1 MSHARPMSRSARL
14 HADWIRMLQPDGLVV
29 SVAVLEELG
38 LYVAQPLDVQQALR
52 ACTEGDRLPDL
63 ATLLHG
69 ILGWK
74 AARFV
79 PAEALQPPLRLDLPD
94 LGLSISPTGAGLSA
108 KGERRIVVQWV
119 EADLDATPAGDPW
132 PATHTERFER
142 LLSRC
147 GPPVG
152 LIASPTHIRLC
163 HAPAG
168 EAPGRLTWPV
178 SALREADGRLLLD
191 ALLMLLGTERI
202 FGARA
207 GQGLAEVLKASRERQ
222 EQVTEQLA
230 AQVEE
235 ALRLLLAGWDAA
247 HQRSG
252 RLLLEGVSDDTLMD
266 GLSTVL
272 LRLVFLLYAE
282 DYGLLPLAHPVY
294 ASAYS
299 VSGLGESLAADAVT
313 HAEAQT
319 RRFSAWPRLISLFR
333 LVWSGGGHGD
343 LDLPPRQGD
352 LFHPDRYPFLEGR
365 PPISSHSTDRVR
377 VPPVDDATLHAA
389 LGRLLYLDGQRISYR
404 NLEVEQLGS
413 VYEALMGFEVRRAE
427 SEAVAL
433 KGGAFVELGALA
445 EADHPFL
452 HLEAVTGE
460 RNANLRK
467 RAPGLASFVAT
478 GDHAADHV
486 RLRVALEPLL
496 DPRRPGVLAG
506 RHYLQPGAGRRSSGS
521 HYTPR
526 SLSEPLVRHTLGG
539 LLGEAPSAE
548 QVLGLRICDPAMGS
562 GAFLAEACRQLAD
575 ALVRAWARE
584 GGGPATAGR
593 DPNLLARRL
602 VAERCLY
609 GVDKNPRA
617 VQLARMS
624 LWLIT
629 SAADL
634 PFTFV
639 DHALREGDAL
649 VGLGPGQMA
658 AFDLVPGPQVGA
670 QEPFFR
676 AAMESAARARAQI
689 TAQQQKMLFARDEFI
704 QRKGWLAHADDET
717 WDERHLGDLLVACA
731 WAGGSTK
738 AQRERVEHWRARVW
752 AWYPNPDH
760 TPLPAEGEALLAALP
775 MRPFH
780 WWLEYPEIFVGKRK
794 GFDAVVGNP
803 PFGGK
808 NLITAEN
815 GAPYIGLL
823 QRFWPHAH
831 GNADLSAYFFLR
843 AEQLLRPGG
852 HFGLVASNTIKQGD
866 TLDTGLRHLLNERGI
881 TLTRAVT
888 DLPWPLKGAAVVVD
902 VVQGTRGKW
911 SGGCE
916 LNGEAVESIHSS
928 LGAGDELPEP
938 TTLAANNDKCFQG
951 SKIYGQG
958 FVLTPEEADRLV
970 VSNPGNTQII
980 RPYIGGSELNSN
992 VPPTP
997 TDFIPPDRF
1006 VINFGERSELEAR
1019 GWPALMEIV
1028 ERLVLPERQQ
1038 NNREGYRRYWWRF
1051 GEWRPGLNAALT
1063 NINQCM
1069 ASSIHAKHLLI
1080 SFQPSDVVFSH
1091 ALVVFALTAF
1101 ADFAVLQ
1108 SRVHEHWARLL
1119 GSSMKTDLRYTPSS
1133 CFETF
1138 PFPRPT
1144 AAQRL
1149 HLEATG
1155 EALHRERQTL
1165 MVALQVGMT
1174 ALWNRL
1180 LDPHEDDPRVL
1191 QLRETREAMDRAV
1204 LAAYGWSDVE
1214 PDDKDEINR
1223 RLRKLN
1229 ARRAA
1234 EEAAAAAGTHSPNTR
1249 KART

>member
-1 MSHARPMSRSARL
+1 MV
-14 HADWIRMLQPDGLVV
+14 QPDGLVV

-63 ATLLHG
+63 ATLLHS

-119 EADLDATPAGDPW
+119 ETDLDATPAGDPW

-207 GQGLAEVLKASRERQ
+207 GQGLSDVLKASRERQ

-299 VSGLGESLAADAVT
+299 VSGLGESLAADAIT

-365 PPISSHSTDRVR
+365 PPISSHTTDRVR

-389 LGRLLYLDGQRISYR
+389 LSRLLYLDGQRISYR

-427 SEAVAL
+427 SDAVAL

-445 EADHPFL
+445 AADHPYL
-452 HLEAVTGE
+452 HLESVTGE

-467 RAPGLASFVAT
+467 RAPGLAGFVAT
-478 GDHAADHV
+478 GDHAADHT

-496 DPRRPGVLAG
+496 DPRRPGVPAG

-526 SLSEPLVRHTLGG
+526 SLSEPLVRHTLGA

-584 GGGPATAGR
+584 GGGPTSAGR
-593 DPNLLARRL
+593 DPNLLARRM

-670 QEPFFR
+670 QEPLFR
-676 AAMESAARARAQI
+676 AAMDSAARARARI
-689 TAQQQKMLFARDEFI
+689 TAQQQEMLFARDKFNE
-704 QRKGWLAHADDET
+704 RKGWLAHADDET
-717 WDERHLGDLLVACA
+717 WDERRLGNLLVACA
-731 WAGGSTK
+731 WAGGSAK
-738 AQRERVEHWRARVW
+738 AQRERLEHWRARIW
-752 AWYPNPDH
+752 AWYPNPGH
-760 TPLPAEGEALLAALP
+760 APLPAEGEALLAALP

-780 WWLEYPEIFVGKRK
+780 WWLEYPEIFVGKQK

-803 PFGGK
+803 PFGGQDTIR
-808 NLITAEN
+808 LAN
-815 GAPYIGLL
+815 GGPAYLKLL
-823 QRFWPHAH
+823 QSFWPHAH
-831 GNADLSAYFFLR
+831 GNADLCAYFFLR
-843 AEQLLRPGG
+843 AEQLLRQGG
-852 HFGLVASNTIKQGD
+852 HFGLVASNTVKQGN
-866 TLDTGLRHLLNERGI
+866 TLDTGLRHLLNEKQV

-902 VVQGTRGKW
+902 VVQGVKGRW
-911 SGGCE
+911 ME
-916 LNGEAVESIHSS
+916 ARDLNGEAVASIHSG
-928 LGAGDELPEP
+928 LGSGDELNEP
-938 TTLAANNDKCFQG
+938 TVLLSNAEKCFLG
-951 SKIYGQG
+951 AKTYGQG
-958 FVLTPEEADRLV
+958 FVLTPEEATRLIA
-970 VSNPGNTQII
+970 SDPRNAEII
-980 RPYIGGSELNSN
+980 FPYIGGQELNNN

-997 TDFIPPDRF
+997 DEFVPHDRY
-1006 VINFGERSELEAR
+1006 VINFGERSEEEAR
-1019 GWPALMEIV
+1019 KWPTLMEIV
-1028 ERLVLPERQQ
+1028 HRLVLPEREL
-1038 NNREGYRRYWWRF
+1038 NNREAYRRYWWRF
-1051 GEWRPGLNAALT
+1051 GEWRPGLNSALANMNRCLT
-1063 NINQCM
+1063 C
-1069 ASSIHAKHLLI
+1069 SRHSKHFLLA
-1080 SFQPSDVVFSH
+1080 FQSTQSVFSE
-1091 ALVVFALTAF
+1091 ALVVFAIS
-1101 ADFAVLQ
+1101 DYSNFAVLQ
-1108 SRVHEHWARLL
+1108 SRVHEHWAHLL
-1119 GSSMKTDLRYTPSS
+1119 GSTLETRARYTPSS

-1165 MVALQVGMT
+1165 MVAFQIGMT

-1180 LDPHEDDPRVL
+1180 LDPHEDDPRIL
-1191 QLRETREAMDRAV
+1191 RLRETREAMDRAV

-1214 PDDKDEINR
+1214 PEDKDEIIR

-1234 EEAAAAAGTHSPNTR
+1234 EDAAAAAEAGPPHRNTR
-1249 KART
+1249 KARP